1 MPSIY
6 AKQLGKKPKDAVLRQ
21 INGTKT
27 FFNKNW
33 DKSLIEEAV
42 LYGHRQA
49 YKEKA
54 QKDRYTFSY
63 KGEKITLYYNKKGD
77 LESAYGD
84 YKYSYQELWNLAK

>member
-1 MPSIY
+1 M
-6 AKQLGKKPKDAVLRQ
+6 
-21 INGTKT
+21 
-27 FFNKNW
+27 
-33 DKSLIEEAV
+33 